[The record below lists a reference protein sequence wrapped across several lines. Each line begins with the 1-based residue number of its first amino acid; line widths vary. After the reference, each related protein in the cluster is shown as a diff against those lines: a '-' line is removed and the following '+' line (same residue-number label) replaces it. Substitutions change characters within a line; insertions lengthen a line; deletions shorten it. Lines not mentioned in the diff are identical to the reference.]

1 MAHDRQTGDSGI
13 NSNPEPFLQAIAR
26 AYAGEPPERLLDY
39 CFVFPN
45 KRSATFF
52 SHYMAGFQRK
62 LAPTSIQPETTT
74 ITEFVDGLAPGIP
87 AERLEQILILYR
99 AYRRVLIR
107 HSEALNKGEASD
119 EIAAEI
125 DINRFVYWA
134 DVLLSD
140 FNDVDMYLADPREVF
155 RNVELLK
162 EISANYLQPED
173 WQAA

>member
-87 AERLEQILILYR
+87 AERLE
-99 AYRRVLIR
+99 
-107 HSEALNKGEASD
+107 
-119 EIAAEI
+119 
-125 DINRFVYWA
+125 
-134 DVLLSD
+134 
-140 FNDVDMYLADPREVF
+140 
-155 RNVELLK
+155 
-162 EISANYLQPED
+162 
-173 WQAA
+173 